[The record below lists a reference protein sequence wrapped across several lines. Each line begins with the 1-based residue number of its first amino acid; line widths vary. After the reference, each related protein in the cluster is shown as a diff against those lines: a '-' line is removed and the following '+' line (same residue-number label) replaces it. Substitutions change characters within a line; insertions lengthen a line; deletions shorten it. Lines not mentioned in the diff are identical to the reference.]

1 MNEVIGFFFDTLE
14 KIWIVITSDWLL
26 AVGFLLF
33 IFGFIIDLYKQGRE
47 K

>member
-1 MNEVIGFFFDTLE
+1 MTEVITFFFETLND
-14 KIWIVITSDWLL
+14 IWDVITSHWLL
-26 AVGFLLF
+26 SIGFLIF